1 MKRLMLALAFV
12 AAGLGAWAIVMTVS
26 RPRSELAEMLA
37 PYGGDA
43 SEAIGERIGV
53 SLVETELIKRAVNTA
68 VLVTEQGTKAAELGV
83 HQSLQAGESIRVLAK
98 NITEAAKTMSQ
109 IATSS
114 QQQLL
119 GMDQV
124 ASAMES
130 IRKITNHNVNGI
142 RQLETTARN
151 LQHVGQTL
159 AGLLQQQNIYPTGN
173 P

>member
-1 MKRLMLALAFV
+1 
-12 AAGLGAWAIVMTVS
+12 
-26 RPRSELAEMLA
+26 
-37 PYGGDA
+37 
-43 SEAIGERIGV
+43 
-53 SLVETELIKRAVNTA
+53 
-68 VLVTEQGTKAAELGV
+68 
-83 HQSLQAGESIRVLAK
+83 VLAK
-98 NITEAAKTMSQ
+98 NITEAAKTMGQ

-130 IRKITNHNVNGI
+130 IRKITHHNVNGI

-159 AGLLQQQNIYPTGN
+159 AGLLQQQNIYPTGSA
-173 P
+173 